1 MTVPVMCVKIES
13 RHPHAF
19 TQGVV
24 HVKKLLLI
32 GAAAAGYVLGTKA
45 GRERYEQIKRQS
57 SKVWN
62 SEPVQHGVHE
72 AEDVAKQAASAAGTK
87 VADAASTAGSK
98 VAAKVKGD
106 DSSEPTGPSTAG
118 GDVVPPSPSVTAVD
132 QPAADPLLDAARQT
146 DRP

>member
-1 MTVPVMCVKIES
+1 M
-13 RHPHAF
+13 
-19 TQGVV
+19 
-24 HVKKLLLI
+24 KKLLLI

-72 AEDVAKQAASAAGTK
+72 AEGVAKHAASAAGSK
-87 VADAASTAGSK
+87 VADAASTAGAK
-98 VAAKVKGD
+98 VAAKVRSDG
-106 DSSEPTGPSTAG
+106 SEPTEPPPPRAADDG
-118 GDVVPPSPSVTAVD
+118 VPPSPAVTAVD
-132 QPAADPLLDAARQT
+132 QPAADPMVEPAPRN

>member
-1 MTVPVMCVKIES
+1 MPLSVMCVRIEADID
-13 RHPHAF
+13 RH
-19 TQGVV
+19 QGVV
-24 HVKKLLLI
+24 PVKKLLLI

-62 SEPVQHGVHE
+62 SGPVQQGVHE
-72 AEDVAKQAASAAGTK
+72 AEDVAKQAASTAGSK

-106 DSSEPTGPSTAG
+106 ETAG
-118 GDVVPPSPSVTAVD
+118 TTPEPDQPTTRIPKSPSVAAVD
-132 QPAADPLLDAARQT
+132 DP
-146 DRP
+146 PG

>member
-1 MTVPVMCVKIES
+1 M
-13 RHPHAF
+13 
-19 TQGVV
+19 
-24 HVKKLLLI
+24 KKLLLI

-72 AEDVAKQAASAAGTK
+72 AEGVAKHAASAAGTK

-98 VAAKVKGD
+98 VAAKVRSGD
-106 DSSEPTGPSTAG
+106 SEPAEPQPTGAAG
-118 GDVVPPSPSVTAVD
+118 DGVPPSPAVTAVD
-132 QPAADPLLDAARQT
+132 QPAADPMMEPNPRN

>member
-1 MTVPVMCVKIES
+1 M
-13 RHPHAF
+13 
-19 TQGVV
+19 
-24 HVKKLLLI
+24 KKLLLI

-72 AEDVAKQAASAAGTK
+72 AEGVAKHAASAAGSK
-87 VADAASTAGSK
+87 VADAASTAGAK
-98 VAAKVKGD
+98 VAAKVRSGD
-106 DSSEPTGPSTAG
+106 SEPTEPPSRAADDG
-118 GDVVPPSPSVTAVD
+118 VPPSPAVTAVD
-132 QPAADPLLDAARQT
+132 QPAADPMVEPAPRN

>member
-1 MTVPVMCVKIES
+1 M
-13 RHPHAF
+13 R
-19 TQGVV
+19 
-24 HVKKLLLI
+24 KLLLI

-57 SKVWN
+57 TKVWN

-72 AEDVAKQAASAAGTK
+72 AEGAAKQAASAAGTK

-106 DSSEPTGPSTAG
+106 DDTQTTVFEGQTAAESTKPPT
-118 GDVVPPSPSVTAVD
+118 VT
-132 QPAADPLLDAARQT
+132 
-146 DRP
+146 

>member
-1 MTVPVMCVKIES
+1 M
-13 RHPHAF
+13 
-19 TQGVV
+19 
-24 HVKKLLLI
+24 KKLLLI

-72 AEDVAKQAASAAGTK
+72 AEGVAKQAASAAGTK
-87 VADAASTAGSK
+87 VADVASTAGSK
-98 VAAKVKGD
+98 VASKVRGD
-106 DSSEPTGPSTAG
+106 ESESTEPPSRAAG
-118 GDVVPPSPSVTAVD
+118 DGVPPSPAVTAVD
-132 QPAADPLLDAARQT
+132 QPAADPMVEPTPRN

>member
-1 MTVPVMCVKIES
+1 M
-13 RHPHAF
+13 
-19 TQGVV
+19 
-24 HVKKLLLI
+24 KKLLLI

-57 SKVWN
+57 AKVWN

-72 AEDVAKQAASAAGTK
+72 AEGVAKHAASAAGTK

-98 VAAKVKGD
+98 VAERIKGD
-106 DSSEPTGPSTAG
+106 DSSEPPPVAAG
-118 GDVVPPSPSVTAVD
+118 VDVPPSPAVTAVD

>member
-1 MTVPVMCVKIES
+1 M
-13 RHPHAF
+13 
-19 TQGVV
+19 
-24 HVKKLLLI
+24 KKLLLI

-57 SKVWN
+57 AKVWN
-62 SEPVQHGVHE
+62 SEPVQQGVHE
-72 AEDVAKQAASAAGTK
+72 AEGVAKHAASAAGTK

-98 VAAKVKGD
+98 VAGKIKAD
-106 DSSEPTGPSTAG
+106 DSSEPAPPPPAAG
-118 GDVVPPSPSVTAVD
+118 AVD

>member
-1 MTVPVMCVKIES
+1 M
-13 RHPHAF
+13 
-19 TQGVV
+19 
-24 HVKKLLLI
+24 KKLLLI

-72 AEDVAKQAASAAGTK
+72 AEGVAKQAASVAGTK
-87 VADAASTAGSK
+87 VADVASTAGSK

-106 DSSEPTGPSTAG
+106 DASEPVEPPPATGNG
-118 GDVVPPSPSVTAVD
+118 VPPSPAVTAID
-132 QPAADPLLDAARQT
+132 QPAADPLLEPTQRS

>member
-1 MTVPVMCVKIES
+1 M
-13 RHPHAF
+13 
-19 TQGVV
+19 
-24 HVKKLLLI
+24 KKLLLI

-72 AEDVAKQAASAAGTK
+72 AEGVAKQAASVAGTK
-87 VADAASTAGSK
+87 VADVASTAGSK
-98 VAAKVKGD
+98 VAARVKGD
-106 DSSEPTGPSTAG
+106 DSSEP
-118 GDVVPPSPSVTAVD
+118 VEPPPVTSTAVD
-132 QPAADPLLDAARQT
+132 QPAADPLLEPTPRN

>member
-1 MTVPVMCVKIES
+1 
-13 RHPHAF
+13 
-19 TQGVV
+19 
-24 HVKKLLLI
+24 VKKLLLI

-45 GRERYEQIKRQS
+45 GRERYEQIRRQS

-72 AEDVAKQAASAAGTK
+72 AEEVAKHAASAAGTK

-98 VAAKVKGD
+98 VAAKVRSD
-106 DSSEPTGPSTAG
+106 DSSEPADPPPPTGA
-118 GDVVPPSPSVTAVD
+118 SPDGAPASPAVTAVD
-132 QPAADPLLDAARQT
+132 QPAADPLLDAAKRT

>member
-1 MTVPVMCVKIES
+1 M
-13 RHPHAF
+13 RHRQAPE
-19 TQGVV
+19 GVV
-24 HVKKLLLI
+24 QVKKLLLI

-72 AEDVAKQAASAAGTK
+72 AEGVAKQAASAAGSK

-98 VAAKVKGD
+98 VAAKVRSD
-106 DSSEPTGPSTAG
+106 DSAPPPPAG
-118 GDVVPPSPSVTAVD
+118 AAGDGVPPSPAVTAVD
-132 QPAADPLLDAARQT
+132 QPAADPLLEPTQRN

>member
-1 MTVPVMCVKIES
+1 
-13 RHPHAF
+13 
-19 TQGVV
+19 VV
-24 HVKKLLLI
+24 QVKKLLLI

-72 AEDVAKQAASAAGTK
+72 AEGVAKQAASTAGSK
-87 VADAASTAGSK
+87 VADAASTAGAK
-98 VAAKVKGD
+98 VAAKVKS
-106 DSSEPTGPSTAG
+106 DSSEPTEPPPTSAAG
-118 GDVVPPSPSVTAVD
+118 DGVPPSPAVTAVD
-132 QPAADPLLDAARQT
+132 QPAADPMVEPAPRN

>member
-1 MTVPVMCVKIES
+1 M
-13 RHPHAF
+13 
-19 TQGVV
+19 
-24 HVKKLLLI
+24 KKLLLI

-57 SKVWN
+57 AKVWN

-72 AEDVAKQAASAAGTK
+72 AEGVAKHAASAAGTK
-87 VADAASTAGSK
+87 VTDAASTAGSK
-98 VAAKVKGD
+98 VAERIKGD
-106 DSSEPTGPSTAG
+106 DSSEPAA
-118 GDVVPPSPSVTAVD
+118 PPVD

>member
-1 MTVPVMCVKIES
+1 MCVRIEQDID
-13 RHPHAF
+13 RH
-19 TQGVV
+19 QGVV
-24 HVKKLLLI
+24 SVKKLLLI

-62 SEPVQHGVHE
+62 SGPVQQGVHE
-72 AEDVAKQAASAAGTK
+72 AEDVAKHAASAAGSK

-106 DSSEPTGPSTAG
+106 ETAG
-118 GDVVPPSPSVTAVD
+118 TTPEPDQPATTHIPKSPSVAAVD
-132 QPAADPLLDAARQT
+132 DP
-146 DRP
+146 PS

>member
-1 MTVPVMCVKIES
+1 M
-13 RHPHAF
+13 
-19 TQGVV
+19 
-24 HVKKLLLI
+24 KKLLLI
-32 GAAAAGYVLGTKA
+32 GAAAAGYVLGTRA

-62 SEPVQHGVHE
+62 SEPVQQGVHE
-72 AEDVAKQAASAAGTK
+72 AEGVAKHAASAAGTK

-106 DSSEPTGPSTAG
+106 DSPEPPSAAAG
-118 GDVVPPSPSVTAVD
+118 VGDDIPPSPAVTAVD

>member
-1 MTVPVMCVKIES
+1 MTRPVICVKIDRDIH
-13 RHPHAF
+13 RH
-19 TQGVV
+19 QGVV

-32 GAAAAGYVLGTKA
+32 GAAAAGYVLGTRA

-72 AEDVAKQAASAAGTK
+72 AEGAAKQAASAAGTK

-98 VAAKVKGD
+98 VAARVKGD
-106 DSSEPTGPSTAG
+106 DTSEPADSTAARA
-118 GDVVPPSPSVTAVD
+118 GDPVPPSPTVD

>member
-1 MTVPVMCVKIES
+1 M
-13 RHPHAF
+13 R
-19 TQGVV
+19 
-24 HVKKLLLI
+24 KLLLI
-32 GAAAAGYVLGTKA
+32 GAAAAGYVLGTRA

-72 AEDVAKQAASAAGTK
+72 AEGVAKQAASAAGTK

-98 VAAKVKGD
+98 VAAKVTGN
-106 DSSEPTGPSTAG
+106 DSSGPAAPPPTSAG
-118 GDVVPPSPSVTAVD
+118 AGDPVPRSPSVTAVD
-132 QPAADPLLDAARQT
+132 QPAADPLLDAAPET